1 MYKLNSMQSAEALEL
16 LQNHL
21 AEDPEFDVVR
31 NHTVENITVPL
42 YARRKKGSQEFLF
55 IYNADVLPRNVEA
68 LKTIHEQGRRYANSF
83 FKLPKALR
91 VKIPNILSI
100 FIKSGWLT
108 EEMKLWAQEPT
119 RTMVGGEYH
128 SVFFIDVENPAVY
141 GQGIS
146 KAFVE
151 TGTGVTLEF
160 EFRKIDPQNRS
171 HYLVAT
177 LCKALFGG
185 HEHS

>member
-1 MYKLNSMQSAEALEL
+1 MQTTEALTV
-16 LQNHL
+16 LQDHL
-21 AEDPEFDVVR
+21 GESLEFDVAR
-31 NHTVENITVPL
+31 NQALEHVTVPL

-55 IYNADVLPRNVEA
+55 IYDADALPSNVET
-68 LKTIHEQGRRYANSF
+68 LKSLHEQGRKYANSC
-83 FKLPKALR
+83 FKLPKAFR
-91 VKIPNILSI
+91 FKIPNILSI
-100 FIKSGWLT
+100 FVKSGGLT
-108 EEMKLWAQEPT
+108 EPMKQWAQEST
-119 RTMVGGEYH
+119 RTAVGGEYH

-151 TGTGVTLEF
+151 TGVAGLTLDLEF
-160 EFRKIDPQNRS
+160 KAIDPQNRS

-185 HEHS
+185 QEHA